1 MDRVELL
8 GQWGSLET
16 MVRMVRLESQGYKE
30 FLEGLDPWDLQGTK
44 ELLEIKELKGHL
56 ESQDHKGQEVMQEK
70 MDAMDAQG
78 LQAQMGPL
86 GTGVLLA
93 VQDQEASKACQDQQ
107 AKMGPLDK
115 MVLRACKVSWV

>member
-1 MDRVELL
+1 
-8 GQWGSLET
+8 
-16 MVRMVRLESQGYKE
+16 MVRLESQDYKV
-30 FLEGLDPWDLQGTK
+30 FLEGRDLWDLQGTRDS
-44 ELLEIKELKGHL
+44 LEIRAPKDHPECQGHKV
-56 ESQDHKGQEVMQEK
+56 QGVMQEK
-70 MDAMDAQG
+70 MDATDAQD

>member
-1 MDRVELL
+1 VDRVELL
-8 GQWGSLET
+8 GQWASLET
-16 MVRMVRLESQGYKE
+16 MVRTVRLESQGYKE
-30 FLEGLDPWDLQGTK
+30 FLEGLDLWDLQGTK

-86 GTGVLLA
+86 GTGALLA
-93 VQDQEASKACQDQQ
+93 VQDQEVSKACQDQQ
-107 AKMGPLDK
+107 AKMVPQVK
-115 MVLRACKVSWV
+115 MVPRACRVSWV